1 VAITF
6 GSTAA
11 PSNITTYLDSLF
23 AQSLAN
29 YKKELID
36 NIGASNA
43 FLYDLIKSEM
53 YEEADGGT
61 YLAENLMYALAPAD
75 SYSGYDEFGTN
86 PTDGITQAIYQWA
99 QMACPISY
107 SMKEVIQ
114 NEHRLENL
122 VKSRIQQSEMG
133 VQEGWAQAFMWGA
146 ATTGG
151 NIYAARVSPANGS
164 TGINPLPMLVSY
176 EPTSGNLVVGNI
188 DSSVSTNAFWRNQY
202 ATSAATTYSGFLYEM
217 ENMFN
222 LCGLGTGGKVTHIL
236 LDQQSYQNW
245 IHAYFTVYKTAAEDG
260 SQEYPFIMKKWQG
273 AKVIMDDK
281 VPDAYSNQIPTEV
294 AGISSGI
301 TFGTAY
307 FLNQKFFRVRFHP
320 ERDWEMLKDE
330 NGKTFAKPING
341 DSRTG
346 AIAWMGNTT
355 INNRRKH
362 GVLAKLA
369 GRPGG
374 YAS

>member
-1 VAITF
+1 MAITF

-29 YKKELID
+29 YKKQLID

-43 FLYDLIKSEM
+43 FLYDLIKSDM
-53 YEEADGGT
+53 YESADGGT
-61 YLAENLMYALAPAD
+61 YLAENLMYGLAPAQFYD
-75 SYSGYDEFGTN
+75 GYDEFSTS
-86 PTDGITQAIYQWA
+86 PTDGITQAIYEWR
-99 QMACPISY
+99 QMACPVTY

-114 NEHRLENL
+114 NEHRLQNL

-133 VQEGWAQAFMWGA
+133 IQEGWAQAFMWGNA
-146 ATTGG
+146 QNGG
-151 NIYAARVSPANGS
+151 NLYTPKSDPSGAL
-164 TGINPLPMLVSY
+164 GITPLPLLVQYGTTYS
-176 EPTSGNLVVGNI
+176 TVGNI
-188 DSSVSTNAFWRNQY
+188 DPSTTVNNWWRNRT
-202 ATSAATTYSGFLYEM
+202 ATSAATTYSGFIYEIK
-217 ENMFN
+217 NMFN
-222 LCGLGTGGKVTHIL
+222 LCGLGTGGKPTHIIM
-236 LDQQSYQNW
+236 DQVSYQNW
-245 IHAYFTVYKTAAEDG
+245 EHAYFAIYKNPPGVNDR
-260 SQEYPFIMKKWQG
+260 EYPFVGANWLG

-281 VPDAYSNQIPTEV
+281 VPDVFSNAIGTLVGGEVDPTTL
-294 AGISSGI
+294 
-301 TFGTAY
+301 TFGSAF
-307 FLNQKFFRVRFHP
+307 FLNSKFFRVRYHP

-362 GVLAKLA
+362 GVLGKIA
-369 GRPGG
+369 RS
-374 YAS
+374 YAQ

>member
-1 VAITF
+1 MAITF

-29 YKKELID
+29 YKKQLID
-36 NIGASNA
+36 NIGAANA
-43 FLYDLIKSEM
+43 FLYDLIKSDM
-53 YEEADGGT
+53 YESADGGT

-86 PTDGITQAIYQWA
+86 PIDGITQAIYQWS

-133 VQEGWAQAFMWGA
+133 IQEGWAQAFMWGA

-151 NIYAARVSPANGS
+151 NIYTARTSPLNGS
-164 TGINPLPMLVSY
+164 LGVTPLPLLVSY
-176 EPTSGNLVVGNI
+176 YPTGGWPVVGNI
-188 DSSVSTNAFWRNQY
+188 DPSVSTNAFWRNQY

-222 LCGLGTGGKVTHIL
+222 TCGLATGGKPTHIL
-236 LDQQSYQNW
+236 LDQISYQNW
-245 IHAYFTVYKTAAEDG
+245 IHAYFTVYKSAAPDG
-260 SQEYPFIMKKWQG
+260 SQEYPFIMKMWQG

-281 VPDAYSNQIPTEV
+281 VPDAYSNTAPTEV
-294 AGISSGI
+294 AGISSGN
-301 TFGTAY
+301 TYGTAY
-307 FLNQKFFRVRFHP
+307 FLNQKFFRIRYHP

-346 AIAWMGNTT
+346 AIAWMGNST

-362 GVLAKLA
+362 GVLAKIT
-369 GRPGG
+369 GRPSG

>member
-1 VAITF
+1 MSLTF

-29 YKKELID
+29 YKKQLID

-53 YEEADGGT
+53 YESADGGT

-75 SYSGYDEFGTN
+75 SYSGYDEFSTN
-86 PTDGITQAIYQWA
+86 PTDGISQAVFEWA

-114 NEHRLENL
+114 NQHRLSNL
-122 VKSRIQQSEMG
+122 VTSRIQQSEMG
-133 VQEGWAQAFMWGA
+133 IQEGWAQAFMWGA
-146 ATTGG
+146 AQTGG
-151 NIYAARVSPANGS
+151 NIYDPRLSPLNGS
-164 TGINPLPMLVSY
+164 TGVTPIAKLVSY
-176 EPTSGNLVVGNI
+176 NNNNIVGNI
-188 DSSVSTNAFWRNQY
+188 DSSTTANNFWRNKW
-202 ATSAATTYSGFLYEM
+202 ATSAATTYSTFIYEIK
-217 ENMFN
+217 NMFN
-222 LCGLGTGGKVTHIL
+222 LCGLGTGGKPTHIL
-236 LDQQSYQNW
+236 MDQISYQNW
-245 IHAYFTVYKTAAEDG
+245 EHAYFAIYKNAPGATAD
-260 SQEYPFIMKKWQG
+260 EYPFVGAKWLG

-281 VPDAYSNQIPTEV
+281 VPDVYSNAIGTETAGAVDPTTLTY
-294 AGISSGI
+294 GS
-301 TFGTAY
+301 AY
-307 FLNQKFFRVRFHP
+307 FLNQKFFRVRYHP

-330 NGKTFAKPING
+330 NGKTFTKPING

-346 AIAWMGNTT
+346 AVAWMGNTT
-355 INNRRKH
+355 MNNRRKH
-362 GVLAKLA
+362 GVLGKIA
-369 GRPGG
+369 GRTNG